1 VSARLPP
8 SATAP
13 PLVLIIGGTSDVGK
27 ALAHHYAAT
36 GAGLVVTVRD
46 AGRFEADAVDLR
58 IRHGGEVQVIA
69 LDVRDIAAHTRFLD
83 ALPRLPDIA
92 ICVVGALGDH
102 AVSARDAEAAR
113 LVMETN
119 YVAPALLLGAI
130 ANRFEARGSGT
141 LVGISS
147 VAGERGRAS
156 NYVYGSAK
164 AGLTAYLSGLRAR
177 LSRTPVRVVTVK
189 PGFIATR
196 MTAGMALPP
205 LLTAQPA
212 EVAAAVARAVAG
224 RRDVVYTRRVWSPIM
239 AIIRMLPERV
249 FKKTKF

>member
-1 VSARLPP
+1 MSAPSLSPGVS
-8 SATAP
+8 
-13 PLVLIIGGTSDVGK
+13 PLVLIIGATSDVGK

-36 GAGLVVTVRD
+36 GAGLILTVRD
-46 AGRFEADAVDLR
+46 PARFEADAADLR
-58 IRHGGEVQVIA
+58 IRHGVEVEVLA
-69 LDVRDIAAHTRFLD
+69 LDVRDIGAHRALLD
-83 ALPRLPDIA
+83 ALPRLPDVA
-92 ICVVGALGDH
+92 ICVVGVLGDQ

-113 LVMETN
+113 VVMETN

-130 ANRFEARGSGT
+130 ANRFEARGTGT

-177 LSRTPVRVVTVK
+177 LSRTPVRVITIK
-189 PGFIATR
+189 PGFIETR
-196 MTAGMALPP
+196 MTAGMKLPP

-212 EVAAAVARAVAG
+212 EVAASIARAVAG
-224 RRDVVYTRRVWSPIM
+224 RRDVVYTRGIWSPIM
-239 AIIRMLPERV
+239 AVIRLLPERV
-249 FKKTKF
+249 FKRTRF

>member
-1 VSARLPP
+1 MSAPIPP
-8 SATAP
+8 SITAP
-13 PLVLIIGGTSDVGK
+13 PLVLIIGGTSEVGK

-46 AGRFEADAVDLR
+46 PARFEPNAADIR
-58 IRHGGEVQVIA
+58 IRHGVEAKVLA
-69 LDVRDIAAHTRFLD
+69 LDVRDIGAHGAFLD

-92 ICVVGALGDH
+92 ICVVGALGDQ
-102 AVSARDAEAAR
+102 AFSARDAEAAR
-113 LVMETN
+113 VVMETN

-189 PGFIATR
+189 PGFIETR
-196 MTAGMALPP
+196 MTEGIKLPP

-212 EVAAAVARAVAG
+212 EVAAAIAGAVAG
-224 RRDVVYTRRVWSPIM
+224 RRDVLYTRRVWSPIM
-239 AIIRMLPERV
+239 TIIRMLPERV
-249 FKKTKF
+249 FKKTRF